1 MDKFDLSET
10 FYSLSFEDIQTVAN
24 EEIGRDLSKDE
35 LLKIVDEISENIN
48 WYDAISDAVIQNI
61 E

>member
-1 MDKFDLSET
+1 MDKLDLSET
-10 FYSLSFEDIQTVAN
+10 FYSLNFEDIQTVAN

-35 LLKIVDEISENIN
+35 LLKLVDEISENIN
-48 WYDAISDAVIQNI
+48 WYDAISDSIIQNI